1 MQALESPLTFPKS
14 SFSKFSVKPRFHF
27 SEKKPNLDSPDT
39 LPQSDIA
46 ELFFSVWQHHEMT
59 DTNRQ
64 RLKFALLS
72 YHDLNESDYRIIDRI
87 FHAVKRGWIK
97 VID

>member
-14 SFSKFSVKPRFHF
+14 LFPTSLVKHRFHF
-27 SEKKPNLDSPDT
+27 SEKKPNIDSSDI
-39 LPQSDIA
+39 LPKSDIA
-46 ELFFSVWQHHEMT
+46 ELFFSVWHHHEMT

-64 RLKFALLS
+64 KLKFVLLS
-72 YHDLNESDYRIIDRI
+72 YHDLNESDYRLIDRI

-97 VID
+97 VI